1 VDNRS
6 PWDKAETVA
15 GFTQSPANATLLA
28 YAGGELRRLGGR
40 GRVIDIGCGAGRNA
54 VPLAAAGWDVFGI
67 DLSEPMIVAAARRA
81 HDEPIAGRLDVA
93 LAAMGAIPACSD
105 STDLVIA
112 HGIWNLARSAAEFRS
127 GVGEA
132 ARVSK
137 PGAALFV
144 FTFSRHT
151 LPPQATPVAG
161 EPFVFTD
168 FSGDPQ
174 CFLTEDQLMAE
185 LAACGFRRDEGV
197 AFREHNLPKP
207 GTLQGPRAPVIY
219 EAAFRYQP

>member
-54 VPLAAAGWDVFGI
+54 VPLAATGWDVFGI
-67 DLSEPMIVAAARRA
+67 DLSEPMIVAAAQRA
-81 HDEPIAGRLDVA
+81 RDEPGAGRVDVA
-93 LAAMGAIPACSD
+93 LGSMTAIPVRSHIAD
-105 STDLVIA
+105 FVIA

-127 GVGEA
+127 GVAEA

-137 PGAALFV
+137 DGAVLFV
-144 FTFSRHT
+144 FTFSRNT
-151 LPPQATPVAG
+151 LPPQATPVTG
-161 EPFVFTD
+161 EPFVFTE
-168 FSGDPQ
+168 FSGQRQ
-174 CFLTEDQLMAE
+174 CFLTEHQLIDE
-185 LAACGFRRDEGV
+185 LAAHGFARDNRLTL
-197 AFREHNLPKP
+197 REHNLPKP
-207 GTLQGPRAPVIY
+207 GMLQGPRVPVIY
-219 EAAFRYQP
+219 ETAFRYQP